1 MIVTHY
7 DADGKGCLVLAK
19 KFIKEIGR
27 YSICDYSNVNDIV
40 NDYLDA
46 VEGNKTDDVT
56 LIITDITVSKE
67 TARRIEDMK
76 HKFGFLLFIDHHPN
90 NNYYLK
96 NYDWAK
102 LYDSNTSATK
112 ALYMYLIE
120 IGLVVDAEYDQFV
133 LSVDEWDTWK
143 WEDTGNQNAKLVND
157 LAYNLKTH
165 DFLNRFLM
173 NPSLTLSK
181 REKLV
186 LGIREEDVI
195 ATIEK
200 IRPMLN
206 GKTCYVFADKYVAEI
221 SLHIFETYPDVE
233 ILIVLN
239 PINNSISYRSKT
251 STYNV
256 AEIASRNGG
265 NGHAPSA
272 GSPLNIEIKSKM
284 IDMILADG
292 FKDYTEEE
300 YVLNGK

>member
-1 MIVTHY
+1 MIITHY

-19 KFIKEIGR
+19 KFIKDIGR
-27 YSICDYSNVNDIV
+27 YAICDYSNVDDIV
-40 NDYLDA
+40 NNHLDS
-46 VEGNKTDDVT
+46 VEQKKIDDTV

-67 TARRIEDMK
+67 TAKRIEDMK
-76 HKFGFLLFIDHHPN
+76 HQFGFLLFIDHHPN

-96 NYDWAK
+96 NYEWTR
-102 LYDSNTSATK
+102 LFESSTSATK

-120 IGLVVDAEYDQFV
+120 IGLVVDGTYDQFV
-133 LSVDEWDTWK
+133 LAVDEWDTWK

-157 LAYNLKTH
+157 LAYNLRTH

-173 NPSLTLSK
+173 NPSLVLSK

-186 LGIREEDVI
+186 LGIREEDVE
-195 ATIEK
+195 ATIGK
-200 IRPMLN
+200 IKPIIN
-206 GKTCYVFADKYVAEI
+206 GKTCFIFADKYVAEI

-239 PINNSISYRSKT
+239 PINNSISYRSRT
-251 STYNV
+251 NTYNV
-256 AEIASRNGG
+256 SEIAVRNGG
-265 NGHAPSA
+265 NGHTTAS
-272 GSPLNIEIKSKM
+272 GSPLNVEITSKM

-300 YVLNGK
+300 YVRNGK